1 MSTANAE
8 DAHRS
13 SPAFS
18 RDDFAAVPYLRHDQ
32 FISLIRW
39 TQVDG
44 EWRYVTILGQ
54 YQHRDERYWYL
65 RIRGVNTRLDRTD
78 WAIFN

>member
-1 MSTANAE
+1 MTSPNAE

-13 SPAFS
+13 SAFT

-39 TQVDG
+39 TQVAG
-44 EWRYVTILGQ
+44 EWRYITVLGE
-54 YQHRDERYWYL
+54 YLHRDERYWYL
-65 RIRGVNTRLDRTD
+65 RVQGLNTRLDRAE
-78 WAIFN
+78 WAIFS